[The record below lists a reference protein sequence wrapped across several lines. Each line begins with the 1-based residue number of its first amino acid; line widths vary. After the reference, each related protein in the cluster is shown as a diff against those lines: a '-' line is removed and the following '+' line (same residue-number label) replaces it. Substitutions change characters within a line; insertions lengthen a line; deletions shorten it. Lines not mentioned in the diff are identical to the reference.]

1 MLCNLH
7 LKFEKECGCPKPCS
21 AAQLDFDYAAAIP
34 EDRGL
39 GARTVDLKVLDA
51 IQQLI
56 ATCSD

>member
-1 MLCNLH
+1 M
-7 LKFEKECGCPKPCS
+7 CPKPCS